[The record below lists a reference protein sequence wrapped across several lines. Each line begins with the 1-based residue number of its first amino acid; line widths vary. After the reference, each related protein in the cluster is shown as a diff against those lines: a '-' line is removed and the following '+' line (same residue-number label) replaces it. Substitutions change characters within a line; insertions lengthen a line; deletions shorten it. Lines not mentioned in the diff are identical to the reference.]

1 MDALAAGHD
10 ANRVFAWSA
19 ACKSVVGHRLASP
32 NNVVNN
38 FLDKVPVWA
47 KLVVNPTK
55 WGQAIA
61 AAGGKVDTF
70 ELPRMGIKGNTHM
83 MMMDRNSDDVAK
95 LINDW
100 IEKQGLA
107 N

>member
-1 MDALAAGHD
+1 MVEARGQSD
-10 ANRVFAWSA
+10 
-19 ACKSVVGHRLASP
+19 
-32 NNVVNN
+32 
-38 FLDKVPVWA
+38 
-47 KLVVNPTK
+47 K

-70 ELPRMGIKGNTHM
+70 ELPKMGIKGNTHM

-95 LINDW
+95 LVNDW
-100 IEKQGLA
+100 IEKQGPV